1 MPPATLPAII
11 PLRPSSGATES
22 LPDNYGIPAATAALR
37 GALFEASGR
46 ASPGLAPMAP
56 GSPSRPLSAHTASLL
71 MQNPGLNLLPG
82 STQVPLPAGMGGAG
96 LRGSNPAV
104 PATLLGAL
112 ASGAVGGGQP
122 TQGQGQGSGLAEAS
136 GGGGVGLAGPAAAAM
151 ALRTAAESLVSQLE
165 AAVVAREAQNRAL
178 LTVAKDSVA
187 PAGSA
192 GGGGSGAIRPASARA
207 LDRALSMSRTV
218 GGGSGLGP
226 AVTDDKLA
234 WVRNVVRQ
242 TEGGQVYAAA
252 AEERERERASSG
264 GVEASGGSATGLDGS
279 LRRGMPLPALRPT
292 KREDALH
299 LQSWLADTL
308 QQVMATAAKQQQ
320 QQQQQHQHPPS
331 AAAAAE
337 GPAAQA
343 HGDPGLQ
350 AASAAELADAA
361 LYVVGCGMEELRRQV
376 AAECRERGELLGA
389 LAEQQAGLVALRGA
403 LAAEARAAEVAAA
416 WSGVL
421 AERDRL
427 AQDGAAAAAAEGAE
441 GAGAG
446 EAAAAAAVV
455 SSAGGLAAQL
465 MAAQQAA
472 AAATRRFA
480 LADAALA
487 GEVARRAAAEQQL
500 EAARELL
507 RRQEAEWLHH
517 RTMNQ
522 RFEAE
527 RAALRDAVEAAKRQ
541 AAEATTT
548 ATVARDQTK
557 DGREEVARLEAALA
571 AMRQQY
577 EGNEILVVAQRQ
589 QVRELESALSDL
601 REQHRQQAVA
611 LGKVG
616 KVTEQY
622 ETAAANLRA
631 DLEEQQAR
639 VAELTEALAGRTNRL
654 TEVEESLAA
663 MDRALS
669 EVRATLKSSEAAAAK
684 ASEESEATLRRLR
697 LELADAVEARRQETT
712 RREELEREANTI
724 TELVKLVARTMIL
737 QGLEGVPNVN
747 DKSWDSPGPLGA
759 AQRTLGLTTQQLAML
774 FGHSQDM
781 GRELRAATSK
791 LAEEKEA
798 NARLQREL
806 NTSKTAEAKM
816 IRDKEVLDMRVAAL
830 EADLR
835 AVQSDALKQRAAA
848 VDSEARIKVQH
859 ETIMALQAQ
868 VKELPPLKKRVDALH
883 IDLETSKKSDEE
895 AREALFITRVNLDKS
910 EETVRYYK
918 SEVERLLAQ
927 IAGLQEDIKGLRV
940 AAARLDEEQARVQA
954 LEAQV
959 TGLTHQLDVTAES
972 HSETLR
978 QLELAKF
985 FLQGLE
991 SNAGKGD
998 APGSP
1003 TRIAHGGLNSPHR
1016 TGTAGGNTTSGG
1028 GPASPSRSP
1037 GTSPS
1042 RFSNRPGAA
1051 DPTLTGDGITGGGG
1065 ADASGGGSA
1074 APSRPYSAFSRVGG
1088 PPPPGALV
1096 HSVGGGAGG
1105 SRPGT
1110 AGSRGS
1116 RPTSAL
1122 PRGGRQSRPMSA
1134 ASIGGPDI
1142 DPEDSMFHTDM
1153 PREVFEIM
1161 EARGLLDKVNTSN
1174 AKWANVK
1181 IGIMA
1186 WFSGQL
1192 RKRLLEVTEQLAG
1205 KDLEI
1210 AQLHVSYLTEM
1221 QAREEFISKELLPT
1235 LIPAM
1240 ESAMKDSQREVLEVR
1255 SQLPFA
1261 RRDLDAIAA
1270 NCAVLAL
1277 SLKGYREREANA
1289 SNHSTQT
1296 DVEAADDWSRFAAG
1310 LPPLR
1315 PQLSLSLASLT
1326 DTIVRIYTRAEA
1338 TIEDVPTWGPTR
1350 QDTVQDAVMAHYSS
1364 QRAPGTFIADLIR
1377 DPESPIARLLGSAQL
1392 HARNTKVACFLYF
1405 LGLSPEG
1412 VHWPSPAWHFFLH
1425 TLHCL
1430 RILTAGTWRVLAKR
1444 WGSPEGVQIP
1454 MPAVLDLVGNMF
1466 NVQAPGDLDG
1476 AVSVRLAAIIAP
1488 GAAGPAV
1495 DLDALLLLLIRE
1507 YNSGNC
1513 PRAPLLF
1520 PRRLTDG
1527 QLFNIFN
1534 SAGHNAHVGT
1544 LRASAA
1550 EKFIGAPV
1558 GSSST
1563 QSRRGGA
1570 RPDTSASI
1578 GSGGYG
1584 PGSTLSRP
1592 GTSASAGL
1600 MSPGTPQALLPR
1612 DGPYAA
1618 AHGQQQQPHLTSSF
1632 SPQSTYNL
1640 STSSPG
1646 TGGVHPHTSSSLVDR
1661 GLGDLDYP
1669 AGAGGS
1675 RTNVAQ
1681 VDTSSRLM
1689 FHANVPD
1696 LGEGNG
1702 VGVGAA
1708 EPPNPGAGGPGGS
1721 MTVSFEIGHQSH
1733 RVAAQASLAAQAGGS
1748 TGLSPNPSS
1757 SRLTALPSP
1766 VRPKK

>member
-1 MPPATLPAII
+1 MA
-11 PLRPSSGATES
+11 S
-22 LPDNYGIPAATAALR
+22 IPAATAALR

-56 GSPSRPLSAHTASLL
+56 GSPSRPLSAHTAALL

-82 STQVPLPAGMGGAG
+82 HTQVPLPPGMGGG
-96 LRGSNPAV
+96 LRSSNPAV

-112 ASGAVGGGQP
+112 ASGAVGGQTAP
-122 TQGQGQGSGLAEAS
+122 APGQGSGSAEAAA
-136 GGGGVGLAGPAAAAM
+136 GAGLAGTAAAAV

-165 AAVVAREAQNRAL
+165 SAVVAREAQNRAL

-192 GGGGSGAIRPASARA
+192 GGGGGAAGAIRPASARA
-207 LDRALSMSRTV
+207 LDRALTVSRTA

-226 AVTDDKLA
+226 AATDDKLS

-242 TEGGQVYAAA
+242 TEGGQAYAAA
-252 AEERERERASSG
+252 AEERERERGGGSGGVGVAGG
-264 GVEASGGSATGLDGS
+264 GVEASSGSATGMDGS
-279 LRRGMPLPALRPT
+279 LRRGLPLPALRPT

-308 QQVMATAAKQQQ
+308 QQVMATATRQQQ
-320 QQQQQHQHPPS
+320 QQQPQ
-331 AAAAAE
+331 AE
-337 GPAAQA
+337 GPAAA
-343 HGDPGLQ
+343 DPGLQ
-350 AASAAELADAA
+350 AAAAAELADAA
-361 LYVVGCGMEELRRQV
+361 LYVVGVGMEELRRQV
-376 AAECRERGELLGA
+376 AAECRERGELLGS

-421 AERDRL
+421 ADRDRL
-427 AQDGAAAAAAEGAE
+427 VHDAAASGEGVEAGAAGGAAA
-441 GAGAG
+441 
-446 EAAAAAAVV
+446 VM

-517 RTMNQ
+517 RTTNQ

-527 RAALRDAVEAAKRQ
+527 RAGLRDAVEAAKRQ
-541 AAEATTT
+541 AAEAAAT
-548 ATVARDQTK
+548 ASVARDQTK
-557 DGREEVARLEAALA
+557 DGREEVARLEAALS

-589 QVRELESALSDL
+589 QVRELEAALSDL
-601 REQHRQQAVA
+601 RDQHRQQAVA

-622 ETAAANLRA
+622 ETAAADLRA

-639 VAELTEALAGRTNRL
+639 VAALEEALSGRTKRL

-663 MDRALS
+663 TERALH
-669 EVRATLKSSEAAAAK
+669 EVCATLKSSEAAAAK
-684 ASEESEATLRRLR
+684 ATAESETTLRKLR
-697 LELADAVEARRQETT
+697 LELADAVEARRHETT
-712 RREELEREANTI
+712 RREELEREATTI
-724 TELVKLVARTMIL
+724 SELVKLVARTLTM
-737 QGLEGVPNVN
+737 QGLEGVPNIN
-747 DKSWDSPGPLGA
+747 DKSWNSAGPLGA

-774 FGHSQDM
+774 FGHSEDM
-781 GRELRAATSK
+781 GRELRAATAK
-791 LAEEKEA
+791 LGEEKEA
-798 NARLQREL
+798 NAKLQREL

-816 IRDKEVLDMRVAAL
+816 IRDKEILDMRVSTL
-830 EADLR
+830 ETDLR

-883 IDLETSKKSDEE
+883 IDLELSKKSDEE
-895 AREALFITRVNLDKS
+895 AREALGVTRSTLDKS
-910 EETVRYYK
+910 EDTVRYYK

-927 IAGLQEDIKGLRV
+927 IASLQDDIKGLRT
-940 AAARLDEEQARVQA
+940 AAARLDEEQARVRA
-954 LEAQV
+954 LEAEV
-959 TGLTHQLDVTAES
+959 TGLNHQLDVTAES

-998 APGSP
+998 TPGSP
-1003 TRIAHGGLNSPHR
+1003 TRTAHGGLTSPTR
-1016 TGTAGGNTTSGG
+1016 TLPGAVAAAAAG
-1028 GPASPSRSP
+1028 PPSPSRSS

-1042 RFSNRPGAA
+1042 RFANRPTGLE
-1051 DPTLTGDGITGGGG
+1051 PTLTGDGILPATSSPGGVAAEASGV
-1065 ADASGGGSA
+1065 SGGGSA

-1088 PPPPGALV
+1088 PPPPGALLYTAGNAIMA
-1096 HSVGGGAGG
+1096 GGGGTGG

-1116 RPTSAL
+1116 RPASAL
-1122 PRGGRQSRPMSA
+1122 PRGGRPPGSRPLSA
-1134 ASIGGPDI
+1134 VSGGGPDL

-1153 PREVFEIM
+1153 PQEVFEIM
-1161 EARGLLDKVNTSN
+1161 EARGLLDKLNTSN

-1186 WFSGQL
+1186 WFSAKL
-1192 RKRLLEVTEQLAG
+1192 RKRLLEVTEQLAA

-1221 QAREEFISKELLPT
+1221 RAREEFISMELLPT

-1240 ESAMKDSQREVLEVR
+1240 ESAMTDSQREVVEVR
-1255 SQLPFA
+1255 AQLPGA
-1261 RRDLDAIAA
+1261 RRDLNAIAA
-1270 NCAVLAL
+1270 NCAVLAF
-1277 SLKGYREREANA
+1277 SLKGYREREAHA
-1289 SNHSTQT
+1289 ANHSTQT
-1296 DVEAADDWSRFAAG
+1296 DAEAADDWSRFATS
-1310 LPPLR
+1310 LPPLH
-1315 PQLSLSLASLT
+1315 PQLSLSLPSLT

-1338 TIEDVPTWGPTR
+1338 TVEDVPTWGPAR
-1350 QDTVQDAVMAHYSS
+1350 QDTVQDAVMGHYSS
-1364 QRAPGTFIADLIR
+1364 ARAPGTFIADLIT

-1430 RILTAGTWRVLAKR
+1430 RILTGGTWRVLAKR
-1444 WGSPEGVQIP
+1444 WGSAEGVQIP
-1454 MPAVLDLVGNMF
+1454 MPAVLDLVGNLF
-1466 NVQAPGDLDG
+1466 NVQAPADLDG
-1476 AVSVRLAAIIAP
+1476 AVSVRLAAIVTP

-1495 DLDALLLLLIRE
+1495 DLDALLLLLVRE

-1534 SAGHNAHVGT
+1534 SAGHNAHVDT

-1550 EKFIGAPV
+1550 DKFIGAPA

-1570 RPDTSASI
+1570 GGPGGGRPGTSASV
-1578 GSGGYG
+1578 GSSGYG
-1584 PGSTLSRP
+1584 PGSSRSRP
-1592 GTSASAGL
+1592 GTSASVGL
-1600 MSPGTPQALLPR
+1600 MSPGTPQAALPR
-1612 DGPYAA
+1612 DGPPG
-1618 AHGQQQQPHLTSSF
+1618 HGQQHHLTSSF
-1632 SPQSTYNL
+1632 SPHSTYNL
-1640 STSSPG
+1640 SSSPG
-1646 TGGVHPHTSSSLVDR
+1646 AAGGGGGFEPGVTHGELVER
-1661 GLGDLDYP
+1661 SVGDLDYP
-1669 AGAGGS
+1669 PGAGGS
-1675 RTNVAQ
+1675 RSFVAQ
-1681 VDTSSRLM
+1681 EKSRVM

-1696 LGEGNG
+1696 LAEGG
-1702 VGVGAA
+1702 GVGAEA
-1708 EPPNPGAGGPGGS
+1708 SVPAGAGLEAGGPGGS
-1721 MTVSFEIGHQSH
+1721 MTLSFEIGHRSH
-1733 RVAAQASLAAQAGGS
+1733 RVASQASMAAPGPGGGGGGGGGS
-1748 TGLSPNPSS
+1748 GGPSPSPSS

-1766 VRPKK
+1766 ARPKRY